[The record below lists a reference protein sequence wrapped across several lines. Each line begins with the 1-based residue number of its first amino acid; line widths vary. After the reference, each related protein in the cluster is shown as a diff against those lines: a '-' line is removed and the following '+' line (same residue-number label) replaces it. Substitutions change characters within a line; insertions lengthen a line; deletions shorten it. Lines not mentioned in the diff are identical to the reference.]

1 MLKKGRLRKL
11 KPLGKLLPDYLNKI
25 GLTERLAQ
33 QKAVILWN
41 KAVGQDIR
49 KQTVA
54 NRIEHS
60 ILYVS
65 VTSPIW
71 MNELVYLKSEI
82 IKKLNELIGREV
94 VKDIKFYL
102 K

>member
-1 MLKKGRLRKL
+1 MLRKGKLRKL
-11 KPLGKLLPDYLNKI
+11 KPLGSFLPRVLDKI
-25 GLTERLAQ
+25 GITERLAQ
-33 QKAVILWN
+33 QKAVILW
-41 KAVGQDIR
+41 KSAVGPDIR

-54 NRIEHS
+54 NRIQEN

-65 VTSPIW
+65 VSNPVW
-71 MNELVYLKSEI
+71 MNELVYLKSSI
-82 IKKLNELIGREV
+82 IKKLNELIGEEV